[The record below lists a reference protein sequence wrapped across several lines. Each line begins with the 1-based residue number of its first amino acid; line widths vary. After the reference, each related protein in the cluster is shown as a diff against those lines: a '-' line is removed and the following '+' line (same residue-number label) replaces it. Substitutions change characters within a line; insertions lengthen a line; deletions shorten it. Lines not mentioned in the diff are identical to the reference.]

1 MKTRYKDV
9 NNKESE
15 GDTAAIEINAKCVPV
30 IGANRR
36 LALQKCSRLHVDA
49 ITS

>member
-15 GDTAAIEINAKCVPV
+15 GDTAAIEINANVF
-30 IGANRR
+30 R
-36 LALQKCSRLHVDA
+36 LLAPIAAWHYKYAVDY
-49 ITS
+49 TWTQ